1 MYRLITDD
9 STANKSIK
17 SAKINQ
23 SIASA
28 NAANVRAFYNNVPME
43 KNKTY
48 TIAFWAKVDAK
59 DGNKRELALNIQTV
73 DTLKQVFIKTI
84 TLDSVDWKEYVY
96 IVPPKDLEEPIRVE
110 FLVGLSAVDFWF
122 DDFRFFEGEPS
133 DEMKDETMVTPINKR
148 PVSWGEITRMK
159 DEG

>member
-59 DGNKRELALNIQTV
+59 DGNKRELALNIQTL
-73 DTLKQVFIKTI
+73 DDPPKQVFLKTI

-96 IVPPKDLEEPIRVE
+96 VVPPKDLEGLVRVE

-122 DDFRFFEGEPS
+122 DDFRFFEGEPA
-133 DEMKDETMVTPINKR
+133 DEMKGETMVTPIKKI
-148 PVSWGEITRMK
+148 PVSWGDIKR
-159 DEG
+159 

>member
-9 STANKSIK
+9 STAYKSKK
-17 SAKINQ
+17 SAKISQ

-28 NAANVRAFYNNVPME
+28 NATNVRAFYNNMPME

-59 DGNKRELALNIQTV
+59 DGNKRELALNIQTL
-73 DTLKQVFIKTI
+73 DDLPKQVFLKTI

-96 IVPPKDLEEPIRVE
+96 VVPPKDLEGPVRVE
-110 FLVGLSAVDFWF
+110 FLVGLSNIDFWF
-122 DDFRFFEGEPS
+122 DDFRFFEGEPL
-133 DEMKDETMVTPINKR
+133 DETKGATMVMPINKI
-148 PVSWGEITRMK
+148 PVSWGEIKRMR
-159 DEG
+159 D